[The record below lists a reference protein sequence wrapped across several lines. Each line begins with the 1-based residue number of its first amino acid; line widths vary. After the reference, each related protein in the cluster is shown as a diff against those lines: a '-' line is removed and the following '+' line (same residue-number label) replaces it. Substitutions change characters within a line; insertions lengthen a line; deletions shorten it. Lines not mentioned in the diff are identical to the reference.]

1 MFGRIFDTE
10 APFWQGVARIGDLV
24 LLNLLLI
31 VTSLPLVTFG
41 AAMTALYD
49 TLWRIHDGQGGGTT
63 SMFLRSFRENL
74 RQATLLWLVAAPLVG
89 GLAASWILLPVS
101 ELLVAK
107 ALVTVVVALVFPF
120 PWFLQARFENPVGA
134 TLKNA
139 LLIPLVR
146 LPYALGAF
154 GVAAGIVALAVA
166 VAITVPAAL
175 PPLLLGGWPMAAYA
189 TIPLLNRAVSP
200 WLPEAPPAA

>member
-10 APFWQGVARIGDLV
+10 APFWQGVARVGDLV

-31 VTSLPLVTFG
+31 ASSIPLVTFG

-49 TLWRIHDGQGGGTT
+49 TLWRLHDGQGGGTT
-63 SMFLRSFRENL
+63 ALYLRSFHANL
-74 RQATLLWLVAAPLVG
+74 GRATLLWAIAAPIIG
-89 GLAASWILLPVS
+89 GLAASWALLPVAD
-101 ELLVAK
+101 LLVAK
-107 ALVTVVVALVFPF
+107 VLVSVVVALVFPF